1 MAWLG
6 SALLQHP
13 AGHGDG
19 ALEDNPMAGE
29 PTEKSV
35 RAKAGG
41 AGPAPSPSCSQ
52 PIEKS
57 EFCLQSNFGGAQ
69 GPTLVVV
76 RG

>member
-35 RAKAGG
+35 RARVGG
-41 AGPAPSPSCSQ
+41 ALAQPPLPHVHSPLKILNFACRAILEGPKARLWS
-52 PIEKS
+52 
-57 EFCLQSNFGGAQ
+57 
-69 GPTLVVV
+69 
-76 RG
+76 